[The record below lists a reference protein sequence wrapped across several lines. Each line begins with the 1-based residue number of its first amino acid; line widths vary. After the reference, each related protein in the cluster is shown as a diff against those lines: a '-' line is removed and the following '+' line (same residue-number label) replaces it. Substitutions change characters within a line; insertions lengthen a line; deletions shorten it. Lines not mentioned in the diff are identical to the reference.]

1 MRERLVRDQGEIVA
15 DHLGGPARAVAPEGS
30 TAAPHRQQGYF
41 RDRRARQGSSDA
53 KPAASRPLAPE
64 APGVSS
70 ADGHLQGLS
79 LGTAAASSPAPD
91 GEVPV
96 ATGSPSAGS
105 AQSLNSSLLG
115 NDQPT
120 LRHYGFAVV
129 SVAVAWGLTL
139 VAPAL
144 HQLPTSLFFAAV
156 MVTAFHGHLGPG
168 LLATALSSLVLE
180 FFFMS
185 PFKNP
190 ATGLEET
197 VRITVFALTA
207 VLINSLHERRRLS
220 EAQRRRLQEQL
231 RQAQKLEAIGRL
243 ASSVAHD
250 FGNFLTVIQGRAQ
263 LVLRRLEP
271 GDKSRSDIEL
281 IDITAGNATDL
292 VQQLLAFGKKQ
303 VLQPKILDLDV
314 VVADIGS
321 ILSPLI
327 GEDIMLVIVQGKAL
341 GRIKADP
348 TQLKQVFMNLAANAR
363 DAMPQGGRLTIET
376 ANIEVD
382 NTFARQHAGASVG
395 PHVRLTVR
403 DTGVGMDAA
412 TMTRVFD
419 PFFTTKDVGK
429 GTGLGLAT
437 VYGIIK
443 QHGGH
448 ISLESVVGRGT
459 TFAIYLPR
467 VES

>member
-1 MRERLVRDQGEIVA
+1 MLVSPIGCVQSSGLVPELLQLNTGETCVRDQGETVG
-15 DHLGGPARAVAPEGS
+15 DQLSGPARAVAPEGS
-30 TAAPHRQQGYF
+30 ATAP
-41 RDRRARQGSSDA
+41 RRRWPLKGRLARQGLSDA
-53 KPAASRPLAPE
+53 KPAANTQLAPE

-70 ADGHLQGLS
+70 ADGHWPGLAS
-79 LGTAAASSPAPD
+79 GTAAASSSAPD
-91 GEVPV
+91 GEVRV
-96 ATGSPSAGS
+96 ITGSPSASS
-105 AQSLNSSLLG
+105 ARSPNSSLLG

-120 LRHYGFAVV
+120 LRHYGFAVM

-139 VAPAL
+139 AAPAL

-207 VLINSLHERRRLS
+207 VLINSLHERRRLA
-220 EAQRRRLQEQL
+220 EAQRRRLEEQL
-231 RQAQKLEAIGRL
+231 RQAQKIEAIGRL
-243 ASSVAHD
+243 AGSVAHD
-250 FGNFLTVIQGRAQ
+250 FGNFLTVIRGRAE

-281 IDITAGNATDL
+281 IDITVGHASDM
-292 VQQLLAFGKKQ
+292 VHQLLAFGRKQ

-314 VVADIGS
+314 VVAS
-321 ILSPLI
+321 MERILSPLI
-327 GEDIMLVIVQGKAL
+327 GEGIVLVIVQGAAL

-376 ANIEVD
+376 A
-382 NTFARQHAGASVG
+382 S
-395 PHVRLTVR
+395 
-403 DTGVGMDAA
+403 
-412 TMTRVFD
+412 TREH
-419 PFFTTKDVGK
+419 
-429 GTGLGLAT
+429 
-437 VYGIIK
+437 
-443 QHGGH
+443 QW
-448 ISLESVVGRGT
+448 GRT
-459 TFAIYLPR
+459 
-467 VES
+467 